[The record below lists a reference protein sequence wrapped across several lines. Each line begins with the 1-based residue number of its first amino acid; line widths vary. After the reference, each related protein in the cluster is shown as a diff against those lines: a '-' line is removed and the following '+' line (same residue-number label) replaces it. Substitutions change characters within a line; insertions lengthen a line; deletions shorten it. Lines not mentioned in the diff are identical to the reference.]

1 MKIQQETSMN
11 IRVLV
16 VDDSTF
22 IRNTISSMLN
32 KSPEINV
39 VGVARNGEEALRKI
53 DELNPDVMT
62 LDVDMPGMNGLQ
74 VLEKVMGQHPLPVL
88 MVSSLTEESAKETV
102 QALEL
107 GAFDF
112 ISKRLN
118 GSVLQISKI
127 EDLLLNKVK
136 AAACS
141 GGKIHGFSQEMA
153 GSLKKKQVPASLRNG
168 KRLRTAKL
176 KKHQEKGQSPTSV
189 VIIGS
194 STGGPKVIQQILSEF
209 PSTLE
214 SAVIVIQHMPK
225 FFTKPFAER
234 LNQLCALEVYEA
246 KDEELLQTGK
256 ILVAPGSHHL
266 RLEKNREGEIG
277 VRISTEP
284 NHLPYQPSV
293 DLAMES
299 AVQIFESSVVGVVL
313 TGMGND
319 GERGMEAIKAAG
331 GQTIAQNE
339 ATCIVY
345 GMPKA
350 VVDGGHADAVV
361 PISQISAEILHRIQ
375 QIPQLNSHVSMKVHG
390 EG

>member
-1 MKIQQETSMN
+1 MKIKEKTSMK

-32 KSPEINV
+32 KSPEIQV
-39 VGVARNGEEALRKI
+39 VGVARNGEEALRKV

-74 VLEKVMGQHPLPVL
+74 VLEKVMRQYPLPVL

-102 QALEL
+102 RALEL
-107 GAFDF
+107 GAVDF

-141 GGKIHGFSQEMA
+141 RGKIHEFSQGTGVSHTKKPVSA
-153 GSLKKKQVPASLRNG
+153 PLKDGGWSGTSTLKNHAKKS
-168 KRLRTAKL
+168 
-176 KKHQEKGQSPTSV
+176 QSPTSV

-194 STGGPKVIQQILSEF
+194 STGGPKVVQQILSEF
-209 PSTLE
+209 PPTLDP
-214 SAVIVIQHMPK
+214 AMIVIQHMPK

-234 LNQLCALEVYEA
+234 LNQLCALEVQEA

-266 RLEKNREGEIG
+266 RLEKNSTGEIH
-277 VRISTEP
+277 VRISHEP
-284 NHLPYQPSV
+284 TDLPYQPSV

-299 AVQIFESSVVGVVL
+299 AVKIFESSVIGVVL

-319 GERGMEAIKAAG
+319 GARGMEAIKAAG

-350 VVDGGHADAVV
+350 VVDGGHADSVV
-361 PISQISAEILHRIQ
+361 PISQMSTEILHRIQ
-375 QIPQLNSHVSMKVHG
+375 QLHQLNFQKSVKVHG
-390 EG
+390 